1 MGKKDYK
8 KEITNIL
15 NDKKFLNVVCI
26 ALILAFVL
34 LAISFVSTSRKKS
47 NENVSVNGSENNLD
61 SGGEASK
68 ILSSYEEQE
77 MEELKNLLG
86 KMQDVGEVEVK
97 IHFKSGEVKVP
108 AREDTTQEA
117 VTEETDNQGGK
128 RTNNQQTEGSK
139 VVMSDNGISTEPYI
153 LQVNKPEISGVVV
166 VATGANSSKVKYDIQ
181 VAVANLYGISIDKV
195 NVYPMKS

>member
-34 LAISFVSTSRKKS
+34 LAISFVSTSRKKTNQS
-47 NENVSVNGSENNLD
+47 VSVNGTENNSD
-61 SGGEASK
+61 GGGEVSE
-68 ILSSYEEQE
+68 ILNGYEEKE
-77 MEELKNLLG
+77 MEDLKNLLG
-86 KMQDVGEVEVK
+86 KMQDVGQVEVK

-108 AREDTTQEA
+108 AREDSTQEA

-128 RTNNQQTEGSK
+128 RISDQQTEGTK

-166 VATGANSSKVKYDIQ
+166 VATGATSNKVKYDIQ
-181 VAVANLYGISIDKV
+181 VAVSNLYGISIDKV